1 MSEMQLYSK
10 LRPADGEAWDEDPRA
25 HQGESRAFGAEPI
38 GTRMMEFEFSRYYR
52 LLLKNRFLIVGSVL
66 ASFVVGLAVT
76 LLMTPT
82 YTASTTIQIDRE
94 SARVLDGV
102 NDVTPA
108 EDMIQ
113 GMEFFETQYGL
124 LRSRSLAERVIATL
138 GLARSDNFL
147 KVMGASRDVEGTT
160 AAARSADRREQV
172 LEVVQSKLL
181 IAPVRTSRLVEIRFD
196 SPDAALSARITNAF
210 AEEFIKSNLER
221 RFESTSYAREF
232 LEGRLAD
239 TKQRLEDA
247 ERQLVA
253 YATQQ
258 QIINVGAEASGQS
271 VSSQESLSSR
281 SLAGLNAALTN
292 VQAQRVAAEAR
303 WLATQSADPQSVP
316 EVLQNPA
323 IQRLREERA
332 RVSAEYEQKLSVF
345 KPEYPEMRQLQA
357 RLTEVD
363 GEIAQLAR
371 GIRESVR
378 SNYTVAVSQE
388 QALTSRVESLKDDV
402 LNLRDRSIQYNILQ
416 REVDTT
422 RTLYDGLLQR
432 YKEVGVSGA
441 VTANNVSIVDPST
454 PPSDP
459 SKPRV
464 WLNLA
469 LSLVLGLGLGL
480 AAAVLRELLDE
491 TLATPDD
498 VEQKLGLKVLGVAPL
513 LGKAETPMQALSD
526 MRSGYAEAYYS
537 LRTALQFSTPHGA
550 PTSLLVTSS
559 RPSEGKS
566 STAYAV
572 AMNLARIGKRVLL
585 IDGDLRNPSLHRMLG
600 RDNSKGVSNV
610 LSGGAALDHV
620 VAASGQENLD
630 FVACGPL
637 PPNPAELW
645 NGPHLVI
652 LLQQA
657 QAGYDHVVIDGPPVL
672 GFADAPLLASAV
684 EGTLFVLESRGIRRG
699 QARGALSRLALGNVR
714 LLGVVLSKFDAKSAK
729 YGGYGYDYAYDYNYG
744 ATPEPRAHT

>member
-1 MSEMQLYSK
+1 MSQMQLNSK
-10 LRPADGEAWDEDPRA
+10 RLPVDGGAWDYDD
-25 HQGESRAFGAEPI
+25 QSDTGSRFDGSGPAAELDL
-38 GTRMMEFEFSRYYR
+38 SRYYR
-52 LLLKNRFLIVGSVL
+52 LLLKNRFVIIGCIL
-66 ASFVVGLAVT
+66 ACFVIGLAVT

-102 NDVTPA
+102 NDVTPS

-124 LRSRSLAERVIATL
+124 LRSRSLAERVIETL
-138 GLARSDNFL
+138 GLARSDDFL
-147 KVMGASRDVEGTT
+147 KNMGAAPKDAGQSAV
-160 AAARSADRREQV
+160 ARLASRREQV
-172 LEVVQSKLL
+172 LEVVQANLA
-181 IAPVRTSRLVEIRFD
+181 IAPVRTSRLVEIKFD
-196 SPDAALSARITNAF
+196 SPKPALSARITNAF

-239 TKQRLEDA
+239 TKQRLEDT

-258 QIINVGAEASGQS
+258 QIINIGAETTGPGVAT
-271 VSSQESLSSR
+271 QESLSSR
-281 SLAGLNAALTN
+281 SLSGLNAALTAA
-292 VQAQRVAAEAR
+292 QASRVAAEER
-303 WLATQSADPQSVP
+303 WRATESAGLMNIP

-323 IQRLREERA
+323 IQALRGERA
-332 RVSAEYEQKLSVF
+332 RVSSEYQQKLSVF
-345 KPEYPEMRQLQA
+345 KPEYPEMLQLRA
-357 RLTEVD
+357 RLDEID
-363 GEIAQLAR
+363 GELAR
-371 GIRESVR
+371 LAGGIRQSVR
-378 SNYTVAVSQE
+378 SNYTVAANQE
-388 QALTSRVESLKDDV
+388 RALQDRVNALKGDV
-402 LNLRDRSIQYNILQ
+402 LDLRDRSIQYNILQ

-441 VTANNVSIVDPST
+441 VTANNVSIVDPSQ

-459 SKPRV
+459 SKPKV
-464 WLNLA
+464 FLNLA
-469 LSLVLGLGLGL
+469 LALVLGLGLGL

-513 LGKAETPMQALSD
+513 LGKNETPMQALAD

-585 IDGDLRNPSLHRMLG
+585 IDGDLRNPSLHRLLG
-600 RDNSKGVSNV
+600 RDNGRGVSNV
-610 LSGGAALDHV
+610 LSGGAALEQV
-620 VAASGQENLD
+620 IAPSGQENLD
-630 FVACGPL
+630 FVPCGPL

-645 NGPHLVI
+645 NGPHMET

-657 QAGYDHVVIDGPPVL
+657 QAAYDHVVIDGPPVL
-672 GFADAPLLASAV
+672 GFADAPLLAAAV
-684 EGTLFVLESRGIRRG
+684 EGTLFVLESRGVRRG
-699 QARGALSRLALGNVR
+699 QVRGALSRLTMGKVR
-714 LLGVVLSKFDAKSAK
+714 ILGVVLSKFNAKSAK

-744 ATPEPRAHT
+744 AAAPEPRAPV

>member
-1 MSEMQLYSK
+1 MQMHSK
-10 LRPADGEAWDEDPRA
+10 LRPDDGGAWEQRPGAGASDSYAQFATDRTADSGGELD
-25 HQGESRAFGAEPI
+25 FG
-38 GTRMMEFEFSRYYR
+38 RYYR
-52 LLLKNRFLIVGSVL
+52 LLLKNRFVIIGCVL
-66 ASFVVGLAVT
+66 ACFALGVVVT
-76 LLMTPT
+76 LLTTPT

-108 EDMIQ
+108 EDMMQ

-138 GLARSDNFL
+138 GLARSNAFL
-147 KVMGASRDVEGTT
+147 EDMGASPVDAEGKTASV
-160 AAARSADRREQV
+160 AAAERREQV
-172 LEVVQSKLL
+172 LETVQSNLT
-181 IAPVRTSRLVEIRFD
+181 IAPVRTSRLVEVKFD
-196 SPDAALSARITNAF
+196 SPNPALSARITNAF
-210 AEEFIKSNLER
+210 AEEFIRSNLER
-221 RFESTSYAREF
+221 RFETTSYAREF

-253 YATQQ
+253 YATEQ

-271 VSSQESLSSR
+271 VASQESLSSR
-281 SLAGLNAALTN
+281 SLSGLSSALTAA
-292 VQAQRVAAEAR
+292 QAGRVAAEER
-303 WLATQSADPQSVP
+303 WRATQSAGLMNIP

-323 IQRLREERA
+323 VQALRGERA
-332 RVSAEYEQKLSVF
+332 RISAEYEQKLSVF

-357 RLTEVD
+357 RLDEID
-363 GEIAQLAR
+363 GEMGRLAA

-378 SNYTVAVSQE
+378 SNYTVAANQE
-388 QALTSRVESLKDDV
+388 RALQDRVDALKGDV
-402 LNLRDRSIQYNILQ
+402 LDLRDRSIQYNILQ

-441 VTANNVSIVDPST
+441 VTANNVSIVDPSN

-464 WLNLA
+464 LLNLA

-513 LGKAETPMQALSD
+513 LGKAETPLQALAD

-537 LRTALQFSTPHGA
+537 LRTALQFSTSHGA
-550 PTSLLVTSS
+550 PASLLVTSS
-559 RPSEGKS
+559 GPSEGKS

-585 IDGDLRNPSLHRMLG
+585 VDGDLRNPSLYRMLG
-600 RDNSKGVSNV
+600 CDNGKGVTNV
-610 LSGGAALDHV
+610 LSGGSSLQQV
-620 VAASGQENLD
+620 VTATKQDNLE
-630 FVACGPL
+630 FVPCGPL

-645 NGPHLVI
+645 NGPHLET
-652 LLQQA
+652 LLAQA
-657 QAGYDHVVIDGPPVL
+657 QTAYDHVVIDGPPVL

-684 EGTLFVLESRGIRRG
+684 EGTLFVLESRGVRRG
-699 QARGALSRLALGNVR
+699 QARGALSRLALGDVR
-714 LLGVVLSKFDAKSAK
+714 LLGVVLTKFNAKSAK

-744 ATPEPRAHT
+744 VTTEPRAQS